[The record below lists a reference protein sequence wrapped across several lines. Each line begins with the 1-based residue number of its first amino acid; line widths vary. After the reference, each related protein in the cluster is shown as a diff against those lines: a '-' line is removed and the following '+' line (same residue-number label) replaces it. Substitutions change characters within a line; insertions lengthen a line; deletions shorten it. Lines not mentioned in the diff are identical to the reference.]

1 MKKKTSRFDRLIFF
15 AAFLF
20 TVQFFSAQ
28 ASALEIY
35 RPENFGN
42 MNIVPCMIRVTDMD
56 GNDASSSIIS
66 ISYSWY
72 YEINKKK
79 GKWLHRYWNGCFT
92 GGTVVHLDMKSGSYK
107 ISVYTPVKD
116 QSEYASLTRQDWI
129 SNEFVYKTGS
139 PALNVIFVSPV
150 ANDNGFYTGAWHI
163 DYRAPKFYIYT
174 KPKME

>member
-1 MKKKTSRFDRLIFF
+1 MIKKTSHLARLFF
-15 AAFLF
+15 CTAFLF
-20 TVQFFSAQ
+20 CLQFFCRQ

-79 GKWLHRYWNGCFT
+79 GKWLHRYWDGCFS
-92 GGTVVHLDMKSGSYK
+92 GGTVVHLDMKRGTYK

-116 QSEYASLTRQDWI
+116 QAEYALLTGQEWT
-129 SNEFVYKTGS
+129 SNEFIYKTGS
-139 PALNVIFVSPV
+139 PALNVIFVCPL
-150 ANDNGFYTGAWHI
+150 ANDNGFYSGGWHI

-174 KPKME
+174 KPRVE